1 MSVTAGEGGAVV
13 QRFFS
18 AWLMRWRCSAL
29 LRRLGLLTSGTVMA
43 QAIQL
48 LNFVAL
54 AKLYTLTEVGA
65 YSVFAAIVGTLAPV
79 ALLGYEML
87 IPGTSDDDLGPY
99 LKVILLLLLPMALL
113 LGLLAILLS
122 YDHVQAVGLWVVGTV
137 IQRVAEMYNVRAN
150 RFRWISVARLAPPL
164 MMALLLTTFTWLGVR
179 GMDTLIVWQA
189 GLTLVLG
196 LTYAALALPHTVL
209 STRHTRARMSATL
222 RKSGNAPRYLMP
234 SNLLNLAAYNVP
246 VLVIGHWFGPQLA
259 AQYAYVLR
267 FGFGPVGL
275 MGSTLYQVF
284 YGFLSEAVRT
294 GNKAMFD
301 QYVRARKH
309 MRPVA
314 AAVAVGMALT
324 YPLGF
329 RYVLGPE
336 WMTAGWISMVFAPL
350 FAIMLYTNSVSVVLN
365 LFNRQHYEFVS
376 QINYF
381 VISVLAFGLAILLG
395 SAWIGFAL
403 FSVLGCLRYALL
415 LRDINKVLVEHN
427 VIGQE
432 HAARF

>member
-1 MSVTAGEGGAVV
+1 MV
-13 QRFFS
+13 QRFLS
-18 AWLMRWRCSAL
+18 AWLKRWRHSAL
-29 LRRLGLLTSGTVMA
+29 LRRLGILTSGTVLA
-43 QAIQL
+43 QVVQL

-54 AKLYTLTEVGA
+54 AKLYALTEVGM

-87 IPGTSDDDLGPY
+87 IPGTSDDDLSPY
-99 LKVILLLLLPMALL
+99 LNAMLLLMLPIVLL
-113 LGLLAILLS
+113 LGLLAMLLS
-122 YDHVQAVGLWVVGTV
+122 YGHAQAVGLWVAGTV
-137 IQRVAEMYNVRAN
+137 IHRLAEMYNVRAN
-150 RFRWISVARLAPPL
+150 RFRWISIARLAPPL
-164 MMALLLTTFTWLGVR
+164 MMALLLVVFVWLDVQGIDR
-179 GMDTLIVWQA
+179 LIDWQA
-189 GLTLVLG
+189 SLTLVLG
-196 LTYAALALPHTVL
+196 LAYAGLTLPRTVL
-209 STRHTRARMSATL
+209 FTRHTMTMMGATL
-222 RKSGNAPRYLMP
+222 RKSINAPLYLMP

-275 MGSTLYQVF
+275 VGSTLYQVF

-294 GNKAMFD
+294 DNKAMFD
-301 QYVRARKH
+301 QYARARKH

-314 AAVAVGMALT
+314 VAVAVGMALI
-324 YPLGF
+324 YPLVF

-365 LFNRQHYEFVS
+365 LFNRQRYEFIS

-381 VISVLAFGLAILLG
+381 VFSVLAFGLTILLG
-395 SAWIGFAL
+395 NVWIGFFL
-403 FSVLGCLRYALL
+403 FSALGCLRYALL
-415 LRDINKVLVEHN
+415 LRDINKVLVEHKH
-427 VIGQE
+427 IGG
-432 HAARF
+432 

>member
-1 MSVTAGEGGAVV
+1 M
-13 QRFFS
+13 QRFLS
-18 AWLMRWRCSAL
+18 AWLTRWRHSTL
-29 LRRLGLLTSGTVMA
+29 LRRLGVLTSGTVLA
-43 QAIQL
+43 QGVQL

-54 AKLYTLTEVGA
+54 AKLYTLTEVGV

-79 ALLGYEML
+79 ALLGYDML
-87 IPGTSDDDLGPY
+87 IPGTSDEDLGPY
-99 LKVILLLLLPMALL
+99 LKAMLLLLVPMVLL
-113 LGLLAILLS
+113 LGLLAMLLS
-122 YDHVQAVGLWVVGTV
+122 YGHAHAVGLWVAGTV
-137 IQRVAEMYNVRAN
+137 TQRLAEMHNVRAN

-164 MMALLLTTFTWLGVR
+164 MMALLLAVFAWLDVQD
-179 GMDTLIVWQA
+179 MDRLIAWQA

-196 LTYAALALPHTVL
+196 LTYAALTLPRAVL
-209 STRHTRARMSATL
+209 FTRHPMAMMGATM
-222 RKSGNAPRYLMP
+222 RKSVNAPLYLMP

-246 VLVIGHWFGPQLA
+246 VLVIGHWFGPELA

-275 MGSTLYQVF
+275 VGSTLYQVF

-294 GNKAMFD
+294 DNKAMFD
-301 QYVRARKH
+301 QYSRARKQ

-314 AAVAVGMALT
+314 VAVAVGMALT
-324 YPLGF
+324 YPLAF

-365 LFNRQHYEFVS
+365 LFNRQRYEFVS

-395 SAWIGFAL
+395 KAWVGFVL

-415 LRDINKVLVEHN
+415 LRDINKVLVEHK
-427 VIGQE
+427 VIGHE
-432 HAARF
+432 HAARS